1 MGKCK
6 FSAKW
11 TDIDKY
17 KPWLAATGSDTEAK
31 CNYSRKIFT
40 LGTMGIKAID
50 SHMQSIKH
58 KTFAEAARCST
69 GLMPAMVS
77 RAPEAN
83 KTFCFSIEDIVATLF
98 WS

>member
-58 KTFAEAARCST
+58 KKFAEATRCST
-69 GLMPAMVS
+69 GLMP
-77 RAPEAN
+77 PEAN
-83 KTFCFSIEDIVATLF
+83 KTFWLEDIVATLF